1 MLSCRRRRARMRSAD
16 RSVIGAGF
24 PGALL
29 GAVTSSRAAKF
40 LTLIAHENFVPQVVP
55 DLTVDLAE
63 LRLHANLG
71 HVARSRQRHR
81 VVGLHRARPGADD
94 KNAVRQG
101 DRFLE
106 VVRDENN
113 RRAGVSPQRQELVF
127 HQRSRLYIEGA
138 EGLVHEQDLRLVDQ
152 ALREGDALAHATG
165 QLIGVPV
172 LEPGEAD
179 ARYPLARHRPG
190 LAGRPAVVARSSRDV
205 VEHRLPRED
214 RIGLED
220 VPDVLRDAAHRLAED
235 QNLAFAG
242 RLQARDQSQRG
253 RLATTC
259 RSDHGAELARLDRQ
273 VQVALIVLSALIGA
287 AAAVWQA
294 GQELDRQYEQRSLAI
309 AESVATNLAIQ
320 DALLNHDPDGSIQRA
335 AEDVRRSTGAR
346 YVVVTDAQGIRYSH
360 PNPAMIGKPVDE
372 DPSAVLAG
380 HTWVGVQ
387 KGTLGVSARGK
398 APIFN
403 QGHVIGLV
411 SVGYLE
417 DTVGQQ
423 LLADLPG
430 FATTVLL
437 SLGLGVAG
445 SMLLAS
451 RLKRQTFGLEPYE
464 IAGLLEERE
473 ASLQGI
479 HEGAIATDGDGTITL
494 ANEPARPLLPLPTDC
509 VRRKVAQVLP
519 QGRLLKFLSGGL
531 KDEDEVL
538 LAGER
543 VLVASRRAIVVRG
556 QTIGHV
562 ATLRDTTE
570 LTGLARGLG
579 VESLTDALRAQAHEF
594 ANRLHTIAGLMQVGR
609 AEEAM
614 KLIAQTSGL
623 HQELTESLME
633 RVGDPVLG
641 ALLLAKAAVASE
653 RGIELRVSD
662 DTVMT
667 RSKVDSEDLITLLGN
682 LIDNAL
688 DAAASSNDRWVSV
701 SVTEQRDELVF
712 KVHDS
717 GAGVPEGIDGQIFQ
731 EGFST
736 KNGQNRKRRGFGLA
750 LVRQVARRN
759 GGDVSVVNE
768 GGALFTVRLPTK
780 VGAPT

>member
-1 MLSCRRRRARMRSAD
+1 MASGRGTTITCGSHVKTRL
-16 RSVIGAGF
+16 
-24 PGALL
+24 P
-29 GAVTSSRAAKF
+29 
-40 LTLIAHENFVPQVVP
+40 
-55 DLTVDLAE
+55 LAY
-63 LRLHANLG
+63 
-71 HVARSRQRHR
+71 QI
-81 VVGLHRARPGADD
+81 
-94 KNAVRQG
+94 
-101 DRFLE
+101 
-106 VVRDENN
+106 
-113 RRAGVSPQRQELVF
+113 LVF
-127 HQRSRLYIEGA
+127 
-138 EGLVHEQDLRLVDQ
+138 
-152 ALREGDALAHATG
+152 
-165 QLIGVPV
+165 
-172 LEPGEAD
+172 
-179 ARYPLARHRPG
+179 
-190 LAGRPAVVARSSRDV
+190 
-205 VEHRLPRED
+205 
-214 RIGLED
+214 
-220 VPDVLRDAAHRLAED
+220 
-235 QNLAFAG
+235 
-242 RLQARDQSQRG
+242 
-253 RLATTC
+253 
-259 RSDHGAELARLDRQ
+259 
-273 VQVALIVLSALIGA
+273 QVAIILLSALIGA

-360 PNPAMIGKPVDE
+360 PNPAMIGKLVDE

-494 ANEPARPLLPLPTDC
+494 ANDQARRLLSLPTDC
-509 VRRKVAQVLP
+509 VGRKVAQVLP

-543 VLVASRRAIVVRG
+543 VLVASRRAILVRG
-556 QTIGHV
+556 REIGHV

-579 VESLTDALRAQAHEF
+579 VDSLTDALRAQAHEF
-594 ANRLHTIAGLMQVGR
+594 ANRLHTIAGLMQLGR
-609 AEEAM
+609 PEEAM
-614 KLIAQTSGL
+614 KLIAQTSGV
-623 HQELTESLME
+623 HQELTESLLE

-641 ALLLAKAAVASE
+641 ALLLAKAAIASE

-662 DTVMT
+662 NTVMT
-667 RSKVDSEDLITLLGN
+667 RSALDSEDLITLLGN

-688 DAAASSNDRWVSV
+688 DAAATSDGRWVSV
-701 SVTEQRDELVF
+701 SVTEQDDELVV

-717 GAGVPEGIDGQIFQ
+717 GSGIPDGVDGQIFQ

-736 KNGQNRKRRGFGLA
+736 KVGPNRKRRGFGLA

-759 GGDVSVVNE
+759 GGDVTVVNN
-768 GGALFTVRLPTK
+768 GGALFMVRIPQN
-780 VGAPT
+780 VAAGR